1 MKYLNAD
8 NLPLVYLLSP
18 AYNCGQYIHRLLES
32 VLEQTYLNIEMTV
45 IDDGSIDNTKD
56 IVVSYQ
62 PKFGARG
69 YKLNYVYQHNQG
81 LSATIN
87 NGLKLVHGDFL
98 MWPDADDWYCKND
111 VIERL
116 VATLQNNED
125 LGMVRIGRQYVD
137 EYTLDPVGSAT
148 SMEQKNVFYNCL
160 LSKNGY
166 YFASGGDMV
175 RVSLLDELIPKREIY
190 NEKTAGQN
198 LQLTLPYFY
207 NTQFTIIEEVMQSV
221 LVRSASMSREKKS
234 LLKVWKMERGY
245 YNTRINT
252 LKRIPQIPTFKRFI
266 YELLVHWKFFL
277 LSMWLLSLKLFYPT
291 YALIFKKK

>member
-1 MKYLNAD
+1 MKYLSTD
-8 NLPLVYLLSP
+8 DLPLVYLLSP
-18 AYNCGQYIHRLLES
+18 SYNCGQYIHRLLDS

-87 NGLKLVHGDFL
+87 NGLKLVHGDFF

-116 VATLQNNED
+116 VATFQNNED
-125 LGMVRIGRQYVD
+125 LGIVRIGRQYVD

-148 SMEQKNVFYNCL
+148 FMEQKNVFYNCL
-160 LSKNGY
+160 LSNNGY

-175 RVSLLDELIPKREIY
+175 RVSLLDELIPEREIY
-190 NEKTAGQN
+190 YEKTAGQN

-207 NTQFTIIEEVMQSV
+207 NTQFTIIEEVMQNV

-252 LKRIPQIPTFKRFI
+252 LKHIPQIPTFKRLI
-266 YELLVHWKFFL
+266 YELLVHWKFFK
-277 LSMWLLSLKLFYPT
+277 LSVWLLSLKLFYPM